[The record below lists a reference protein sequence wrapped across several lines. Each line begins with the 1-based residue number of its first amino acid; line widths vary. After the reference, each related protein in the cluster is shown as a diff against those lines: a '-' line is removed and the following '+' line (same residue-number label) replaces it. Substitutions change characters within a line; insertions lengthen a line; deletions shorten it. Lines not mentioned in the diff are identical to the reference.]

1 MRAEFLM
8 GFPVRWWFGP
18 MANRIVARPSPRS
31 FDGELNR
38 RSLLHQLKHTCAPS
52 KTFSA
57 SKNLE
62 TDFYKSHKLKARGFL
77 NACLLASILFFVTR
91 VSILTWDSFG
101 YLYYLV
107 GACIC

>member
-1 MRAEFLM
+1 VCVPAEGIERRRWTGPLPPRPHPIGPRATSLVRAVTTRRVNEMRAEFLM

-57 SKNLE
+57 SK
-62 TDFYKSHKLKARGFL
+62 
-77 NACLLASILFFVTR
+77 
-91 VSILTWDSFG
+91 
-101 YLYYLV
+101 
-107 GACIC
+107 